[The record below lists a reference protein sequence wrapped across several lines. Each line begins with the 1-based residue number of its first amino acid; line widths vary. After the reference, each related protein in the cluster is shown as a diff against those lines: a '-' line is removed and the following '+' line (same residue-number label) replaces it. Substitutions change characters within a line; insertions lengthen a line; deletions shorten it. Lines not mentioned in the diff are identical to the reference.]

1 MWTVSSQ
8 SQCSRRSSTGTN
20 ESRRPEY
27 SNEVES
33 VLLTFSCYSG
43 FITNNNQLNNAD
55 SPRDLPSSGS
65 RFATSPQAQKSGAL
79 SVLQS
84 FDPPQ
89 LLYLSF
95 FCCNFFTSA
104 IEKINWSLLM
114 SKKAS
119 RRWQPQHH
127 SFLRIYLSAS
137 PPHTSPDIYCGP
149 GGRSGH
155 RRAGGGTGTCSSR
168 RWSSARAPAWRGSA
182 ARWWPPCRGPP
193 RHFNGTI
200 KTWWS
205 GICPGYVSLIM
216 VTT

>member
-33 VLLTFSCYSG
+33 VLLTFSCHSG

-55 SPRDLPSSGS
+55 SPRDLPSSRS
-65 RFATSPQAQKSGAL
+65 RFATSPQAQKSGL
-79 SVLQS
+79 SVLQN
-84 FDPPQ
+84 FDTPQ
-89 LLYLSF
+89 LLYLPL

-104 IEKINWSLLM
+104 IEKMNWSLLM

-137 PPHTSPDIYCGP
+137 PPRQIFIVDP
-149 GGRSGH
+149 GVEVVIEGREVVQALVRLVGDLPPALPLG
-155 RRAGGGTGTCSSR
+155 AGQLRDDGR
-168 RWSSARAPAWRGSA
+168 HAA
-182 ARWWPPCRGPP
+182 ARPATLMRP
-193 RHFNGTI
+193 
-200 KTWWS
+200 
-205 GICPGYVSLIM
+205 
-216 VTT
+216 